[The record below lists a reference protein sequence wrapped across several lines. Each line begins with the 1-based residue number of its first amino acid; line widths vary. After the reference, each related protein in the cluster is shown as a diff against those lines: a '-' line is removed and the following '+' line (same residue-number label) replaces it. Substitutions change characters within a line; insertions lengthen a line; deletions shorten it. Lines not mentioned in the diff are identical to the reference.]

1 MSTTLR
7 ADAQRN
13 VRRILDAAVQT
24 LGLDPAATMQDIAAA
39 AGVGRVTIYAHYASR
54 PVLVEAALVYAIE
67 QGDAALDSV
76 DLASDPLEALDR
88 LVRASWSLSAASANI
103 LEAARGSLDA
113 ARILELH
120 AGPAARALMLLH
132 RGQRAGVFRSD
143 LPGDWLITSLH
154 ALMKHALVEIAA
166 DRLAPADAP
175 SVISA
180 TARALWQTT
189 RDAAARVGA

>member
-13 VRRILDAAVQT
+13 VRRILDAAVHT
-24 LGLDPAATMQDIAAA
+24 LGLNPAATMQDIAAT

-54 PVLVEAALVYAIE
+54 PALVEAALTHAIE
-67 QGDAALDSV
+67 QGDAALEAV
-76 DLASDPLEALDR
+76 DLTSEPLEALDH

-103 LEAARGSLDA
+103 LVAARGSLDA

-120 AGPAARALMLLH
+120 AVPAARAAALLH
-132 RGQRAGVFRSD
+132 RGQDAGAFRRD
-143 LPGDWLITSLH
+143 LPDDWLVSSLH
-154 ALMKHALVEIAA
+154 ALMKHALDEIAA
-166 DRLAPADAP
+166 DRLAMIDAP

-180 TARALWQTT
+180 TARALWQAT
-189 RDAAARVGA
+189 RTG